1 MILSI
6 ANTFIKRPV
15 LTTVC
20 TLVILILG
28 GVCIP
33 LLPLN
38 YLPDIAPIRVQVSAT
53 YTGADVETV
62 ETAVTTTLER
72 QINGVEGMQ
81 YMTSNSSAGS
91 SQISV
96 YFESQT
102 DKNIDQVNVQNR
114 IARAT
119 PRLPTTV
126 QQFGVTAQTSSTSI
140 LLVYALYPQ
149 NNEYDALFISNYID
163 LNLRDQLLRTPGVGD
178 ITIFGEKEYAMRLW
192 LDPNALA
199 GRQLTVTDVAT
210 ALRSQNILAGAGT
223 LGQQPVPPGQSYE
236 IPLRVNGQFK
246 DASGFENLVIKAGTD
261 GNLIKLKDVG
271 HAELGSE
278 TYASNARNNGKP
290 AIGIAIYQLPGSNAL
305 DVAKNVEAQMN
316 DLMKEF
322 PPGLQAK
329 IVYDTVGFVQASLE
343 EVVKTLVE
351 AIALVVLV
359 IFLFLQNWRATIIP
373 IVAIPVSLIGALAF
387 AYAFRFSLNNLTLF
401 GLILATGLV
410 VDDAIIVV
418 EAVARKIEQG
428 VRPFQASVEA
438 MDELTGAVLA
448 TSLVLMA
455 VFIPVA
461 FFPGSTGKMYQQFA
475 LVIAFSIAISAFN
488 ALSFSPSM
496 SAILLRPPRPAR
508 GPLGWFFDRFNQVLA
523 WIIQRYLAIVNF
535 LIRIRYV
542 VIGLFVVGLAATYF
556 MFTHVP
562 TGFVPNED
570 QGILLG
576 IIQAPEGVALG
587 YTDQVLEKV
596 EQILQKEPEI
606 NNVFATSGFGFAGS
620 GSSRG
625 VFFAQLK
632 PWEDRSKSD
641 QSASAILTRI
651 NGAFQTIPEAVITA
665 VSPPPIQ
672 GFSTLGG
679 FELQLEDRTNG
690 RLTIDDFF
698 ANAQAVLAQANQ
710 KPALKGG
717 VFTQFTAS
725 TPQFEV
731 DFDRDRLEALNV
743 NFQDA
748 VTTLGTAIGSQYVN
762 DFILGQ
768 QSYRVYV
775 QADGNYRRSPND
787 IRQLYVR
794 STNNQMVRLS
804 EVAKLTPITGPSVIN
819 HYNGFRAIDLQ
830 GKEASGYSSGQAI
843 QAMQQA
849 VSQVATPGVGSDWIG
864 TAREEL
870 SAGNLGILIFGF
882 GIIMVFLTL
891 AAQYES
897 YIDPT
902 IILLTVPLAL
912 LGALSALALRGLVN
926 DVYANVALVMLIG
939 LASKNAILIV
949 EFANQ
954 AYKQGMTIRE
964 AALTAAEERFR
975 PIVMTSSAALLGFF
989 PLVIATGAGSA
1000 SRWSLGTAL
1009 FGGLLV
1015 ATILSLLFVP
1025 VLYVIIKTLEDRFL
1039 KHKPSN
1045 RSQPP
1050 DSNADEDEQ
1059 SRAMPSVG
1067 EASLREA
1074 APTPTATSSPSPDGE
1089 AAPTETRT
1097 TNTHQHSSVIVK
1109 QNADDNKPND
1119 SSN

>member
-1 MILSI
+1 MIFSI

-20 TLVILILG
+20 TLLILIVG

-38 YLPDIAPIRVQVSAT
+38 YLPDIAPIRVQVSAS

-96 YFESQT
+96 YFGSQV
-102 DKNIDQVNVQNR
+102 DKNIAQVNVQNR
-114 IARAT
+114 LARAT

-140 LLVYALYPQ
+140 LLVYALYPE

-178 ITIFGEKEYAMRLW
+178 LTIFGEKQYAMRLW

-199 GRQLTVTDVAT
+199 SRGLTVADVST

-223 LGQQPVPPGQSYE
+223 LGQSPIPPGQSYE

-246 DASGFENLVIKAGTD
+246 NASEFENLVIQAGSN
-261 GNLIKLKDVG
+261 GSLIKLQDVG
-271 HAELGSE
+271 RAELGSE
-278 TYASNARNNGKP
+278 TYSSNARNNGKP
-290 AIGIAIYQLPGSNAL
+290 SIGIAIYQSPGSNAL
-305 DVAKNVEAQMN
+305 DVSKNVQAQMN
-316 DLMKEF
+316 ELIKDF
-322 PPGLQAK
+322 PPGLKAQ

-343 EVVKTLVE
+343 EVLKTLVE

-373 IVAIPVSLIGALAF
+373 LVAIPVSLIGALAF
-387 AYAFRFSLNNLTLF
+387 AYVFRFSLNNLTLF

-418 EAVARKIEQG
+418 EAIARKVEQG
-428 VRPFQASVEA
+428 MRPLQASVEA
-438 MDELTGAVLA
+438 MDELTGAVVS

-475 LVIAFSIAISAFN
+475 LIIAFSIAISTFN
-488 ALSFSPSM
+488 ALSFSPSI

-508 GPLGWFFDRFNQVLA
+508 GPLGWFFGRFNQILQ
-523 WIIQRYLAIVNF
+523 WIIDKYLAIVNF
-535 LIRIRYV
+535 LIRVRYA

-562 TGFVPNED
+562 TGFVPSED
-570 QGILLG
+570 QGIVLG
-576 IIQAPEGVALG
+576 IIQGPDGVALN
-587 YTDQVLEKV
+587 YTDQVITKL
-596 EQILQKEPEI
+596 EQILEKEPEVS
-606 NNVFATSGFGFAGS
+606 NVFATSGFGFAGS
-620 GSSRG
+620 GSNRG
-625 VFFAQLK
+625 VFFAKLK
-632 PWEDRSKSD
+632 PWEERS
-641 QSASAILTRI
+641 QPNQTASAILARI
-651 NGAFQTIPEAVITA
+651 NKEFATIPEAIITA

-690 RLTIDDFF
+690 RLTINDFY
-698 ANAQAVLAQANQ
+698 ANAQAVIAQANQ
-710 KPALKGG
+710 KPALNGG

-725 TPQFEV
+725 TPQFQI
-731 DFDRDRLEALNV
+731 DFDRTRLEALNIDFQQAV
-743 NFQDA
+743 N
-748 VTTLGTAIGSQYVN
+748 TLGAAIGSQYVN
-762 DFILGQ
+762 DFTLGQ
-768 QSYRVYV
+768 RSYRVYV
-775 QADGNYRRSPND
+775 QADANYRRSPDD
-787 IRQLYVR
+787 IRRLYVR
-794 STNNQMVRLS
+794 SANNQMVPLS
-804 EVAKLTPITGPSVIN
+804 EVAKITPTTGPSVIS
-819 HYNGFRAIDLQ
+819 HYNGFRAISLQ
-830 GKEASGYSSGQAI
+830 GREASGYSSGQAI

-849 VSQVATPGVGSDWIG
+849 VSEAAIQGVGSDWIG

-897 YIDPT
+897 YIDPA

-954 AYKQGMTIRE
+954 GLEQGMTIRQ
-964 AALTAAEERFR
+964 AAVTAAQERFR
-975 PIVMTSSAALLGFF
+975 PIVMTSSASLLGFF

-1015 ATILSLLFVP
+1015 ATILSLLIVP
-1025 VLYVIIKTLEDRFL
+1025 VLYVIIKTLEERFL
-1039 KHKPSN
+1039 KKKPAKP
-1045 RSQPP
+1045 SQPP
-1050 DSNADEDEQ
+1050 SADGNEDGQ
-1059 SRAMPSVG
+1059 SRAMPTPVG
-1067 EASLREA
+1067 DA
-1074 APTPTATSSPSPDGE
+1074 A
-1089 AAPTETRT
+1089 RT
-1097 TNTHQHSSVIVK
+1097 TNTHQHSSVIIK
-1109 QNADDNKPND
+1109 QNADDNRRND
-1119 SSN
+1119 SSK

>member
-1 MILSI
+1 MIFSI
-6 ANTFIKRPV
+6 ANTFIKRPI

-20 TLVILILG
+20 TLLILLVG

-38 YLPDIAPIRVQVSAT
+38 YLPDIAPIRVQVSAS

-72 QINGVEGMQ
+72 QINGVEGLQ

-96 YFESQT
+96 YFGAQT
-102 DKNIDQVNVQNR
+102 DKDIAQVNVQNR
-114 IARAT
+114 LARAT

-140 LLVYALYPQ
+140 LLVYALYPE

-178 ITIFGEKEYAMRLW
+178 LTIFGEKQYAMRLW

-199 GRQLTVTDVAT
+199 SRGLTMSDVST

-223 LGQQPVPPGQSYE
+223 LGQSPVPPGQSYE

-246 DASGFENLVIKAGTD
+246 NASDFENLVIQTGSN
-261 GNLIKLKDVG
+261 GSLIRLQDVG
-271 HAELGSE
+271 RAELGSE
-278 TYASNARNNGKP
+278 TYTSNARNNGKP
-290 AIGIAIYQLPGSNAL
+290 SIGIAIYQLPGSNAL
-305 DVAKNVEAQMN
+305 DVARNVQAQM
-316 DLMKEF
+316 DELMKDF
-322 PPGLQAK
+322 PPGLK
-329 IVYDTVGFVQASLE
+329 SEIVYDTVGFVQASLE
-343 EVVKTLVE
+343 EVLKTLVE

-373 IVAIPVSLIGALAF
+373 LVSIPVSLIGALAF
-387 AYAFRFSLNNLTLF
+387 AYVFGFSLNNLTLF

-418 EAVARKIEQG
+418 EAIASKVEQG
-428 VRPFQASVEA
+428 MRPLQASVEA
-438 MDELTGAVLA
+438 MDELTGAVVS

-475 LVIAFSIAISAFN
+475 LIIAFSIAISTFN
-488 ALSFSPSM
+488 ALSFSPSIA
-496 SAILLRPPRPAR
+496 AILLRPPRPAR
-508 GPLGWFFDRFNQVLA
+508 GPLGWFFGRFNQILQ
-523 WIIQRYLAIVNF
+523 WIIEKNLATVNF
-535 LIRIRYV
+535 LIRVRYV

-570 QGILLG
+570 QGIVLG
-576 IIQAPEGVALG
+576 IIQAPDGVALN
-587 YTDQVLEKV
+587 YTDQVITKL
-596 EQILQKEPEI
+596 EQILEKEPEVS
-606 NNVFATSGFGFAGS
+606 NVFATSGFGFAGS
-620 GSSRG
+620 GSNRG
-625 VFFAQLK
+625 VFFAKLK
-632 PWEDRSKSD
+632 PWEERTQPD
-641 QSASAILTRI
+641 QSASAILARI
-651 NGAFQTIPEAVITA
+651 NGAFATIPEAIITA

-690 RLTIDDFF
+690 RLTINDFF
-698 ANAQAVLAQANQ
+698 ANAQAVIAQANQ

-725 TPQFEV
+725 TPQFQI
-731 DFDRDRLEALNV
+731 DFDRTRLEALNID
-743 NFQDA
+743 FQQA
-748 VTTLGTAIGSQYVN
+748 VTTLSTAIGSQYVN
-762 DFILGQ
+762 DFTLGQ
-768 QSYRVYV
+768 RTYRVYV
-775 QADGNYRRSPND
+775 QADANYRRSPDD

-794 STNNQMVRLS
+794 SANNQMVRLS
-804 EVAKLTPITGPSVIN
+804 EVAKITPTTGPSVIS
-819 HYNGFRAIDLQ
+819 HYNGFRAISLQ
-830 GKEASGYSSGQAI
+830 GREASGFSSGQAI

-849 VSQVATPGVGSDWIG
+849 VSEAAIQGVGSDWIG

-897 YIDPT
+897 YIDPA

-954 AYKQGMTIRE
+954 ALEQGMTIRQ
-964 AALTAAEERFR
+964 AAVTAAQERFR
-975 PIVMTSSAALLGFF
+975 PIVMTSSASLLGFF

-1015 ATILSLLFVP
+1015 VDNLEFADCSSAVCNHQEFGRTLL
-1025 VLYVIIKTLEDRFL
+1025 E
-1039 KHKPSN
+1039 
-1045 RSQPP
+1045 
-1050 DSNADEDEQ
+1050 E
-1059 SRAMPSVG
+1059 
-1067 EASLREA
+1067 
-1074 APTPTATSSPSPDGE
+1074 
-1089 AAPTETRT
+1089 
-1097 TNTHQHSSVIVK
+1097 
-1109 QNADDNKPND
+1109 
-1119 SSN
+1119 

>member
-1 MILSI
+1 MIFSI

-20 TLVILILG
+20 TLLILIVG

-38 YLPDIAPIRVQVSAT
+38 YLPDIAPIRVQVSAS

-96 YFESQT
+96 YFGSQT

-114 IARAT
+114 LARAT

-140 LLVYALYPQ
+140 LLVYALYPE

-178 ITIFGEKEYAMRLW
+178 LTIFGEKQYAMRLW

-199 GRQLTVTDVAT
+199 SRGLTVTDVAT

-223 LGQQPVPPGQSYE
+223 LGQAPIPPGQSYE

-246 DASGFENLVIKAGTD
+246 NASEFENLVIQAGSNGD
-261 GNLIKLKDVG
+261 LIKLQDVG
-271 HAELGSE
+271 RAELGSE
-278 TYASNARNNGKP
+278 TYSSNARNNGKP
-290 AIGIAIYQLPGSNAL
+290 SIGIAIYQSPGSNAL
-305 DVAKNVEAQMN
+305 DVSKNVQAQMN
-316 DLMKEF
+316 ELMKDF

-343 EVVKTLVE
+343 EVLKTLVE

-373 IVAIPVSLIGALAF
+373 LVAIPVSLIGALAF
-387 AYAFRFSLNNLTLF
+387 AFVFKFSLNNLTLF

-418 EAVARKIEQG
+418 EAIARKVEQG
-428 VRPFQASVEA
+428 VRPLQASVEA
-438 MDELTGAVLA
+438 MDELTGAVVS

-475 LVIAFSIAISAFN
+475 LIIAFSIAISTFN
-488 ALSFSPSM
+488 ALSFSPSI
-496 SAILLRPPRPAR
+496 SAILLRPPQPAR
-508 GPLGWFFDRFNQVLA
+508 GPLGWFFGRFNQILQ
-523 WIIQRYLAIVNF
+523 WIIEKYLAIVNF
-535 LIRIRYV
+535 LIRLRYA

-562 TGFVPNED
+562 TGFVPSED
-570 QGILLG
+570 QGIVLG
-576 IIQAPEGVALG
+576 IIQGPDGVALN
-587 YTDQVLEKV
+587 YTDQVITKL
-596 EQILQKEPEI
+596 EQILEKEPEVDNI
-606 NNVFATSGFGFAGS
+606 FATSGFGFAGS
-620 GSSRG
+620 GSNRG
-625 VFFAQLK
+625 VFFAKLK
-632 PWEDRSKSD
+632 PWEERSQPD
-641 QSASAILTRI
+641 QTASAILARI
-651 NGAFQTIPEAVITA
+651 NKEFATIPEAIITA

-690 RLTIDDFF
+690 RLTIDDFY
-698 ANAQAVLAQANQ
+698 ANAQTVIAQANQ

-725 TPQFEV
+725 TPQFQI
-731 DFDRDRLEALNV
+731 DFDRTRLEALNID
-743 NFQDA
+743 FQEA
-748 VTTLGTAIGSQYVN
+748 VSTLGAAIGSQYVN
-762 DFILGQ
+762 DFTLAQ
-768 QSYRVYV
+768 RTYRVYV
-775 QADGNYRRSPND
+775 QADANYRRSPDD
-787 IRQLYVR
+787 IRRLYVR
-794 STNNQMVRLS
+794 SANNQMVPLS
-804 EVAKLTPITGPSVIN
+804 EVVKITPTTGPSVIS
-819 HYNGFRAIDLQ
+819 HYNGFRAIDIQ
-830 GKEASGYSSGQAI
+830 GREASGYSSGQAI

-849 VSQVATPGVGSDWIG
+849 VTEAATPGVGSDWIG

-897 YIDPT
+897 YIDPA

-954 AYKQGMTIRE
+954 ALEEGVTIRQ
-964 AALTAAEERFR
+964 AAITAAQERFR
-975 PIVMTSSAALLGFF
+975 PIVMTSSASLLGFF

-1015 ATILSLLFVP
+1015 ATILSLLIVP
-1025 VLYVIIKTLEDRFL
+1025 VLYVIIKTLEERFL
-1039 KHKPSN
+1039 KNKPAN

-1050 DSNADEDEQ
+1050 SPDGNNDGNQDGQ
-1059 SRAMPSVG
+1059 SRAI
-1067 EASLREA
+1067 A
-1074 APTPTATSSPSPDGE
+1074 
-1089 AAPTETRT
+1089 
-1097 TNTHQHSSVIVK
+1097 HQHSSVIVR
-1109 QNADDNKPND
+1109 QNADDNRRND
-1119 SSN
+1119 SSH

>member
-1 MILSI
+1 MIFSI

-20 TLVILILG
+20 TLLILIVG

-38 YLPDIAPIRVQVSAT
+38 YLPDIAPIRVQVSAS

-72 QINGVEGMQ
+72 QINGVEGLQ

-96 YFESQT
+96 YFGSQI
-102 DKNIDQVNVQNR
+102 DKNIAQVNVQNR
-114 IARAT
+114 LARAT

-178 ITIFGEKEYAMRLW
+178 LTIFGEKQYAMRLW

-199 GRQLTVTDVAT
+199 SRNLTVADVST

-223 LGQQPVPPGQSYE
+223 LGQSPIPPGQSYE
-236 IPLRVNGQFK
+236 IPLRVNGQFQN
-246 DASGFENLVIKAGTD
+246 ASDFENLVIQAGSN
-261 GNLIKLKDVG
+261 GSLVRLRDVG
-271 HAELGSE
+271 RAELGSE
-278 TYASNARNNGKP
+278 TYSSNARNNGKP
-290 AIGIAIYQLPGSNAL
+290 AIGIAIYQSPGSNAL
-305 DVAKNVEAQMN
+305 DVSKNVQAQMN
-316 DLMKEF
+316 ELIKDF
-322 PPGLQAK
+322 PPGLKAE

-343 EVVKTLVE
+343 EVLKTLVE

-373 IVAIPVSLIGALAF
+373 LVAIPVSLIGALAF
-387 AYAFRFSLNNLTLF
+387 AYVFRFSLNNLTLF

-418 EAVARKIEQG
+418 EAIARKVEQG
-428 VRPFQASVEA
+428 MRPLQASVEA
-438 MDELTGAVLA
+438 MDELSGAVVS

-475 LVIAFSIAISAFN
+475 LIIAFSIAISTFN
-488 ALSFSPSM
+488 ALSFSPSI
-496 SAILLRPPRPAR
+496 SAILLRPPQPAR
-508 GPLGWFFDRFNQVLA
+508 GPLGWFFGRFNQILQ
-523 WIIQRYLAIVNF
+523 WIIDKYLAIVNF
-535 LIRIRYV
+535 LIRVRYA

-562 TGFVPNED
+562 TGFVPSED
-570 QGILLG
+570 QGIVLG
-576 IIQAPEGVALG
+576 IIQGPDGVALN
-587 YTDQVLEKV
+587 YTDRVIEKL
-596 EQILQKEPEI
+596 EQILEKEPEVSNI
-606 NNVFATSGFGFAGS
+606 FATSGFGFAGS
-620 GSSRG
+620 GSNRG
-625 VFFAQLK
+625 VFFAKLK
-632 PWEDRSKSD
+632 PWEERT
-641 QSASAILTRI
+641 QPEQTASGVLARI
-651 NGAFQTIPEAVITA
+651 NKEFATIPEAIITA

-698 ANAQAVLAQANQ
+698 ANAQAVIAQANQ

-725 TPQFEV
+725 TPQFEI
-731 DFDRDRLEALNV
+731 DFDRTRLEALNID
-743 NFQDA
+743 FQEA
-748 VTTLGTAIGSQYVN
+748 VSTLGAAIGSQYVN
-762 DFILGQ
+762 DFTLGQ
-768 QSYRVYV
+768 RTYRVYV
-775 QADGNYRRSPND
+775 QSDANYRRSPDD
-787 IRQLYVR
+787 IRRLYVR
-794 STNNQMVRLS
+794 SANNQMIPLS
-804 EVAKLTPITGPSVIN
+804 EVAKITPTTGPSVIS

-830 GKEASGYSSGQAI
+830 GREASGYSSGQAI
-843 QAMQQA
+843 QAMQEA
-849 VSQVATPGVGSDWIG
+849 VREAATPGVGSDWIG

-897 YIDPT
+897 YIDPA

-912 LGALSALALRGLVN
+912 LGALSALSLRGLVN

-954 AYKQGMTIRE
+954 ALEQGMTIRQ
-964 AALTAAEERFR
+964 AAVTAAQERFR
-975 PIVMTSSAALLGFF
+975 PIVMTSSASLLGFF
-989 PLVIATGAGSA
+989 PLVVATGAGSA

-1015 ATILSLLFVP
+1015 ATILSLLIVP
-1025 VLYVIIKTLEDRFL
+1025 VLYVIIKTLEERFL
-1039 KHKPSN
+1039 KNKPTN

-1050 DSNADEDEQ
+1050 SPDGNQDGKSE
-1059 SRAMPSVG
+1059 AMPSPVG
-1067 EASLREA
+1067 
-1074 APTPTATSSPSPDGE
+1074 DG
-1089 AAPTETRT
+1089 ART
-1097 TNTHQHSSVIVK
+1097 TNAHQHSPIIIR
-1109 QNADDNKPND
+1109 QNDDDRRRND
-1119 SSN
+1119 SNH

>member
-1 MILSI
+1 MSI
-6 ANTFIKRPV
+6 ANNFIKRPV

-20 TLVILILG
+20 TLVILIVG
-28 GVCIP
+28 CVCIP

-38 YLPDIAPIRVQVSAT
+38 YLPDIAPIRVQISAN
-53 YTGADVETV
+53 YTGADVSTV
-62 ETAVTTTLER
+62 ESAVTTTLER
-72 QINGVEGMQ
+72 QINGVEGLQ

-96 YFESQT
+96 YFGAQT

-119 PRLPTTV
+119 PRLPTSV
-126 QQFGVTAQTSSTSI
+126 QQLGVTAQTASTSI
-140 LLVYALYPQ
+140 LLVYTFYAE
-149 NNEYDALFISNYID
+149 NNEYDPLFISNYID

-178 ITIFGEKEYAMRLW
+178 LTIFGEKRYAMRLW

-199 GRQLTVTDVAT
+199 SRQLTVADVST

-223 LGQQPVPPGQSYE
+223 LGQAPIPPGQSYE
-236 IPLRVNGQFK
+236 IPLRVNGQFQNAAQF
-246 DASGFENLVIKAGTD
+246 DNLVIKAGSNGD
-261 GNLIKLKDVG
+261 LIKLRDVG
-271 HAELGSE
+271 YAELGSE

-290 AIGIAIYQLPGSNAL
+290 AIGLAIYQSPGSNAL
-305 DVAKNVEAQMN
+305 DVARNIEAQMN
-316 DLMKEF
+316 DLIKDF
-322 PPGLQAK
+322 PPGLKTQ

-359 IFLFLQNWRATIIP
+359 IFLFLQDWRATIIP
-373 IVAIPVSLIGALAF
+373 VVAIPVSLIGALAF
-387 AYAFRFSLNNLTLF
+387 AYVFRFSLNNLTLF

-418 EAVARKIEQG
+418 EAIARKIEQG
-428 VRPFQASVEA
+428 VRPLQASYEA
-438 MDELTGAVLA
+438 MDELTGAVVS

-475 LVIAFSIAISAFN
+475 LVIAFSIAISTFN

-496 SAILLRPPRPAR
+496 AAILLRPPQPKR
-508 GPLGWFFDRFNQVLA
+508 GPLGWFFNKFNQILA
-523 WIIQRYLAIVNF
+523 WIIEKFLAIVNF
-535 LIRIRYV
+535 LIRLRYAV
-542 VIGLFVVGLAATYF
+542 VALFVVGLAGTYF

-570 QGILLG
+570 QGIVLG
-576 IIQAPEGVALG
+576 IIQAPDGVSLA
-587 YTDQVLEKV
+587 YTDQVITKL

-606 NNVFATSGFGFAGS
+606 DNVFATSGFGFAGS
-620 GSSRG
+620 GSNRG
-625 VFFAQLK
+625 VFFAKLK
-632 PWEDRSKSD
+632 PWEERTQSN
-641 QSASAILTRI
+641 QSASAILGRI
-651 NGAFQTIPEAVITA
+651 NGAFQTIPDAILTA
-665 VSPPPIQ
+665 VNPPPIQ

-698 ANAQAVLAQANQ
+698 ANAQAVIAQANQ
-710 KPALKGG
+710 QPALAGG

-725 TPQFEV
+725 TPQFQI
-731 DFDRDRLEALNV
+731 DFDRNRLEALNV
-743 NFQDA
+743 DFQEA
-748 VTTLGTAIGSQYVN
+748 VNTLGAAIGSQYVN
-762 DFILGQ
+762 DFTLGQ

-775 QADGNYRRSPND
+775 QAEGNYRRSPND
-787 IRQLYVR
+787 INQLYVR
-794 STNNQMVRLS
+794 SANNQMVRLS
-804 EVAKLTPITGPSVIN
+804 EVAKLTPITGPAVIS
-819 HYNGFRAIDLQ
+819 HYNGFRAIDIQ
-830 GKEASGYSSGQAI
+830 GREAQGYSSGQAI

-849 VSQVATPGVGSDWIG
+849 VTAVALPGVGSDWIG

-870 SAGNLGILIFGF
+870 TAGNLGILIFGF
-882 GIIMVFLTL
+882 GVIMVFLTL

-897 YIDPT
+897 YIDPA

-912 LGALSALALRGLVN
+912 LGALSALSLRGLVN

-954 AYKQGMTIRE
+954 AFEQGMTIPK
-964 AALTAAEERFR
+964 AALTAAQERFR
-975 PIVMTSSAALLGFF
+975 PIVMTSSASLLGFF
-989 PLVIATGAGSA
+989 PLVVASGAGSA

-1015 ATILSLLFVP
+1015 STVLSLLIVP
-1025 VLYVIIKTLEDRFL
+1025 VLYVIVKNLEERFL
-1039 KHKPSN
+1039 KRKTSHQAKPPTSDK
-1045 RSQPP
+1045 QE
-1050 DSNADEDEQ
+1050 DKQATAMVGTQAGDE
-1059 SRAMPSVG
+1059 RAS
-1067 EASLREA
+1067 
-1074 APTPTATSSPSPDGE
+1074 
-1089 AAPTETRT
+1089 
-1097 TNTHQHSSVIVK
+1097 
-1109 QNADDNKPND
+1109 ND
-1119 SSN
+1119 SK

>member
-1 MILSI
+1 MSI
-6 ANTFIKRPV
+6 ANNFIKRPV

-20 TLVILILG
+20 TLVILIVG
-28 GVCIP
+28 FVCIP

-38 YLPDIAPIRVQVSAT
+38 YLPDIAPIRVQISAN
-53 YTGADVETV
+53 YTGADVATV
-62 ETAVTTTLER
+62 ESAVTTTLER

-96 YFESQT
+96 YFGSNT

-126 QQFGVTAQTSSTSI
+126 QQLGVTAQTASTSI
-140 LLVYALYPQ
+140 LLVYTFYAE
-149 NNEYDALFISNYID
+149 NNEYDPLFISNYID

-178 ITIFGEKEYAMRLW
+178 LTIFGEKRYAMRLW

-199 GRQLTVTDVAT
+199 SRQLTVADVAT

-223 LGQQPVPPGQSYE
+223 LGQAPIPPGQSYE

-246 DASGFENLVIKAGTD
+246 DASEFGNLVIKVGTNGD
-261 GNLIKLKDVG
+261 LVKLSDVG
-271 HAELGSE
+271 RAELGSE
-278 TYASNARNNGKP
+278 TYASNAKNNGKP
-290 AIGIAIYQLPGSNAL
+290 AIGMAIYQSPGSNAL
-305 DVAKNVEAQMN
+305 DVARSIEAQMN
-316 DLMKEF
+316 ELIKEF
-322 PPGLQAK
+322 PPGLKTK

-359 IFLFLQNWRATIIP
+359 IFLFLQDWRATIIP

-387 AYAFRFSLNNLTLF
+387 AYVFRFSLNNLTLF

-418 EAVARKIEQG
+418 EAIARKIEQG
-428 VRPFQASVEA
+428 VRPLQASFEA
-438 MDELTGAVLA
+438 MEELTGAVVS

-475 LVIAFSIAISAFN
+475 LVIAFSIAISTFN

-496 SAILLRPPRPAR
+496 SAILLRPPKPRR
-508 GPLGWFFDRFNQVLA
+508 GPLGWFFNKFNQILA
-523 WIIQRYLAIVNF
+523 WIIDRFLAIVNF
-535 LIRIRYV
+535 LIRLRYAV
-542 VIGLFVVGLAATYF
+542 VGLFVVGLAATYF

-562 TGFVPNED
+562 TGFVPSED
-570 QGILLG
+570 QGIVLG
-576 IIQAPEGVALG
+576 IIQAPDGVSLA
-587 YTDQVLEKV
+587 YTDQVITKL
-596 EQILQKEPEI
+596 EQILEKEPEI
-606 NNVFATSGFGFAGS
+606 ENVFATSGFGFAGS
-620 GSSRG
+620 GSNRG
-625 VFFAQLK
+625 VFFAKLK
-632 PWEDRSKSD
+632 PWEERKQPN
-641 QSASAILTRI
+641 QSASAILKRI
-651 NGAFQTIPEAVITA
+651 NGEFQTIPEAIITA

-690 RLTIDDFF
+690 RLTIDDFN
-698 ANAQAVLAQANQ
+698 ANAQAIIAQANQ
-710 KPALKGG
+710 QPALAGG

-725 TPQFEV
+725 TPQFQI
-731 DFDRDRLEALNV
+731 DFDRNRLEALNV
-743 NFQDA
+743 DFQQA
-748 VTTLGTAIGSQYVN
+748 VNTLSSAVGSQYVN
-762 DFILGQ
+762 DFTLGQ

-775 QADGNYRRSPND
+775 QAEGNYRRSPDD
-787 IRQLYVR
+787 INQLYVR

-804 EVAKLTPITGPSVIN
+804 EVAKLTPITGPSVIS
-819 HYNGFRAIDLQ
+819 HYNGFRSISLQ
-830 GKEASGYSSGQAI
+830 GREAQGYSSGQAI
-843 QAMQQA
+843 QAMQQ
-849 VSQVATPGVGSDWIG
+849 VVNATAIPGVGSDWTG

-897 YIDPT
+897 YVDPA

-912 LGALSALALRGLVN
+912 LGALSALAWRGLVN

-954 AYKQGMTIRE
+954 AFEQGMSIQK
-964 AALTAAEERFR
+964 AALTAAQERFR
-975 PIVMTSSAALLGFF
+975 PIVMTSSASLLGFF
-989 PLVIATGAGSA
+989 PLVVASGAGSA

-1015 ATILSLLFVP
+1015 ATVLSLLIVP
-1025 VLYVIIKTLEDRFL
+1025 VLYVIIKNLEERFL
-1039 KHKPSN
+1039 KRKPSTHAGQ
-1045 RSQPP
+1045 ST
-1050 DSNADEDEQ
+1050 SNKQEDEQ
-1059 SRAMPSVG
+1059 ATAVAQQKSAGVG
-1067 EASLREA
+1067 MQAGDE
-1074 APTPTATSSPSPDGE
+1074 
-1089 AAPTETRT
+1089 RT
-1097 TNTHQHSSVIVK
+1097 KS
-1109 QNADDNKPND
+1109 ND
-1119 SSN
+1119 AK

>member
-15 LTTVC
+15 LATVC
-20 TLVILILG
+20 TLLILIVG
-28 GVCIP
+28 AVCIP

-38 YLPDIAPIRVQVSAT
+38 YLPDIAPIRVQISAS

-72 QINGVEGMQ
+72 QINGVEGLQ
-81 YMTSNSSAGS
+81 YMTSNSGAGS

-96 YFESQT
+96 YFGAQT

-126 QQFGVTAQTSSTSI
+126 QQLGVTAQTASTSI
-140 LLVYALYPQ
+140 LLVYTFYAE
-149 NNEYDALFISNYID
+149 NNEYDPLFISNYID

-178 ITIFGEKEYAMRLW
+178 LTIFGERRYAMRLW

-199 GRQLTVTDVAT
+199 SRQLTVADVAT

-223 LGQQPVPPGQSYE
+223 LGQQPVPSGQSYE
-236 IPLRVNGQFK
+236 IPLRVNGQFR
-246 DASGFENLVIKAGTD
+246 DASEFENLAIKVGSD
-261 GNLIKLKDVG
+261 GNLTKLRDVG
-271 HAELGSE
+271 RAELGSE
-278 TYASNARNNGKP
+278 TYGSNARNNGKP
-290 AIGIAIYQLPGSNAL
+290 AIGMAIYQSPGSNAL
-305 DVAKNVEAQMN
+305 DVARNIQAQMN
-316 DLMKEF
+316 DLSKDF
-322 PPGLQAK
+322 PPGLKTQ

-343 EVVKTLVE
+343 EVLKTLVE

-359 IFLFLQNWRATIIP
+359 IFLFLQDWRATIIP
-373 IVAIPVSLIGALAF
+373 LVAIPVSLIGALAF
-387 AYAFRFSLNNLTLF
+387 AYIFRFSLNNLTLF

-418 EAVARKIEQG
+418 EAIAGKIQQG
-428 VRPFQASVEA
+428 VRPYQASVEA
-438 MDELTGAVLA
+438 MDELSGAVVS

-475 LVIAFSIAISAFN
+475 LVIAFSIAISTFN

-496 SAILLRPPRPAR
+496 SAILLRPPKPRR
-508 GPLGWFFDRFNQVLA
+508 GPLGWFFNRFNQTLG
-523 WIIQRYLAIVNF
+523 WIIERYLAIVGF
-535 LIRIRYV
+535 LIRLRYGV
-542 VIGLFVVGLAATYF
+542 AGLFVVGLAATYF
-556 MFTHVP
+556 MFTQVP
-562 TGFVPNED
+562 TGFVPSED
-570 QGILLG
+570 QGIVLG
-576 IIQAPEGVALG
+576 IIQGPDGVSLS
-587 YTDQVLEKV
+587 YTDRVIGQL

-606 NNVFATSGFGFAGS
+606 DNVFATSGFGFAGS
-620 GSSRG
+620 GSNRG
-625 VFFAQLK
+625 VFFAKLK
-632 PWEDRSKSD
+632 PWEERTKPD
-641 QSASAILTRI
+641 QSASAILGRI
-651 NGAFQTIPEAVITA
+651 NGAFQTISEAIITA
-665 VSPPPIQ
+665 VNPPPIQ

-698 ANAQAVLAQANQ
+698 ANAQAAIAQANQ
-710 KPALKGG
+710 KPALRGN

-725 TPQFEV
+725 SPQFEI
-731 DFDRDRLEALNV
+731 DFDRNRLQALNV
-743 NFQDA
+743 DFQQA
-748 VTTLGTAIGSQYVN
+748 VNTLGAAIGSQYVN
-762 DFILGQ
+762 DFTLGQ

-775 QADGNYRRSPND
+775 QAAGNYRRSPDD

-794 STNNQMVRLS
+794 SANNQMVRLS
-804 EVAKLTPITGPSVIN
+804 EVATLTPITGPSVIS
-819 HYNGFRAIDLQ
+819 HYNGFRAISLQ
-830 GKEASGYSSGQAI
+830 GREAPGYSSGQAI

-849 VSQVATPGVGSDWIG
+849 VNEAAIPGVGSDWIG

-870 SAGNLGILIFGF
+870 AAGNLGLLIFGF

-954 AYKQGMTIRE
+954 AFEQGMTIPK
-964 AALTAAEERFR
+964 AALTAARERFR
-975 PIVMTSSAALLGFF
+975 PIVMTSSASLLGFF

-1015 ATILSLLFVP
+1015 STILSLLIVP
-1025 VLYVIIKTLEDRFL
+1025 VLYVIIKNLEERFL
-1039 KHKPSN
+1039 KRKPSN
-1045 RSQPP
+1045 RSGPP
-1050 DSNADEDEQ
+1050 SSEDHEEAQSPALAQQNSATVGRHSGDGNTAHDSPE
-1059 SRAMPSVG
+1059 
-1067 EASLREA
+1067 
-1074 APTPTATSSPSPDGE
+1074 
-1089 AAPTETRT
+1089 
-1097 TNTHQHSSVIVK
+1097 
-1109 QNADDNKPND
+1109 
-1119 SSN
+1119 

>member
-1 MILSI
+1 MSI
-6 ANTFIKRPV
+6 ANNFIKRPV

-20 TLVILILG
+20 TLVILIVG
-28 GVCIP
+28 CVCIP

-38 YLPDIAPIRVQVSAT
+38 YLPDIAPIRVQISAN
-53 YTGADVETV
+53 YTGADVATV
-62 ETAVTTTLER
+62 ESAVTTTLER
-72 QINGVEGMQ
+72 QINGVEGLQ

-96 YFESQT
+96 YFGAQT

-119 PRLPTTV
+119 PRLPTSV
-126 QQFGVTAQTSSTSI
+126 QQLGVTAQTASTSI
-140 LLVYALYPQ
+140 LLVYTFYAE
-149 NNEYDALFISNYID
+149 NNEYDPLFISNYID

-178 ITIFGEKEYAMRLW
+178 LTIFGEKRYAMRLW

-199 GRQLTVTDVAT
+199 SRQLTVADVST

-223 LGQQPVPPGQSYE
+223 LGQAPIPPGQSYE
-236 IPLRVNGQFK
+236 IPLRVNGQFQNAAQF
-246 DASGFENLVIKAGTD
+246 DNLVIKAGSNGD
-261 GNLIKLKDVG
+261 LIKLRDVG
-271 HAELGSE
+271 YAELGSE

-290 AIGIAIYQLPGSNAL
+290 AIGLAIYQSPGSNAL
-305 DVAKNVEAQMN
+305 DVARNIEAQMN
-316 DLMKEF
+316 DLIKDF
-322 PPGLQAK
+322 PPGLKTQ

-359 IFLFLQNWRATIIP
+359 IFLFLQDWRATIIP
-373 IVAIPVSLIGALAF
+373 VVAIPVSLIGALAF
-387 AYAFRFSLNNLTLF
+387 AYVFRFSLNNLTLF

-418 EAVARKIEQG
+418 EAIARKIEQG
-428 VRPFQASVEA
+428 VRPLQASYEA
-438 MDELTGAVLA
+438 MDELTGAVVS

-475 LVIAFSIAISAFN
+475 LVIAFSIAISTFN

-496 SAILLRPPRPAR
+496 AAILLRPPQPKR
-508 GPLGWFFDRFNQVLA
+508 GPLGWFFNKFNQILA
-523 WIIQRYLAIVNF
+523 WIIEKFLAIVNF
-535 LIRIRYV
+535 LIRLRYAV
-542 VIGLFVVGLAATYF
+542 VALFVVGLAGTYF

-570 QGILLG
+570 QGIVLG
-576 IIQAPEGVALG
+576 IIQAPDGVSLA
-587 YTDQVLEKV
+587 YTDQVITKL

-606 NNVFATSGFGFAGS
+606 DNVFATSGFGFAGS
-620 GSSRG
+620 GSNRG
-625 VFFAQLK
+625 VFFAKLK
-632 PWEDRSKSD
+632 PWEERTQSN
-641 QSASAILTRI
+641 QSASAILGRI
-651 NGAFQTIPEAVITA
+651 NGAFQTIPDAILTA
-665 VSPPPIQ
+665 VNPPPIQ

-698 ANAQAVLAQANQ
+698 ANAQAVIAQANQ
-710 KPALKGG
+710 QPALAGG

-725 TPQFEV
+725 TPQFQI
-731 DFDRDRLEALNV
+731 DFDRNRLEALNV
-743 NFQDA
+743 DFQEA
-748 VTTLGTAIGSQYVN
+748 VNTLGAAIGSQYVN
-762 DFILGQ
+762 DFTLGQ

-775 QADGNYRRSPND
+775 QAEGNYRRSPND
-787 IRQLYVR
+787 INQLYVR
-794 STNNQMVRLS
+794 SANNQMVRLS
-804 EVAKLTPITGPSVIN
+804 EVAKLTPITGPAVIS
-819 HYNGFRAIDLQ
+819 HYNGFRAIDIQ
-830 GKEASGYSSGQAI
+830 GREAQGYSSGQAI

-849 VSQVATPGVGSDWIG
+849 VTAVALPGVGSDWIG

-870 SAGNLGILIFGF
+870 TAGNLGILIFGF
-882 GIIMVFLTL
+882 GVIMVFLTL

-897 YIDPT
+897 YIDPA

-912 LGALSALALRGLVN
+912 LGALSALSLRGLVN

-954 AYKQGMTIRE
+954 AFEQGMTIPK
-964 AALTAAEERFR
+964 AALTAAQERFR
-975 PIVMTSSAALLGFF
+975 PIVMTSSASLLGFF
-989 PLVIATGAGSA
+989 PLVVASGAGSA

-1015 ATILSLLFVP
+1015 STVLSLLIVP
-1025 VLYVIIKTLEDRFL
+1025 VLYVIVKNLEERFL
-1039 KHKPSN
+1039 KRKTSHQAKPPTSDK
-1045 RSQPP
+1045 QE
-1050 DSNADEDEQ
+1050 DKQATAMVGTQAGDE
-1059 SRAMPSVG
+1059 RAS
-1067 EASLREA
+1067 
-1074 APTPTATSSPSPDGE
+1074 
-1089 AAPTETRT
+1089 
-1097 TNTHQHSSVIVK
+1097 
-1109 QNADDNKPND
+1109 ND
-1119 SSN
+1119 SK

>member
-1 MILSI
+1 MSI

-20 TLVILILG
+20 SLVILILG

-38 YLPDIAPIRVQVSAT
+38 YLPDIAPIRVQVSAN
-53 YTGADVETV
+53 YTGADVSTV
-62 ETAVTTTLER
+62 ESAVTTTIER
-72 QINGVEGMQ
+72 QLNGVEGMQ

-96 YFESQT
+96 YFGSET

-119 PRLPTTV
+119 PRLPTSV
-126 QQFGVTAQTSSTSI
+126 QQLGVTAQTASTSI
-140 LLVYALYPQ
+140 LLVYTFYAE
-149 NNEYDALFISNYID
+149 NNEYDPLFISNYID

-178 ITIFGEKEYAMRLW
+178 LTIFGEKRYAMRLW

-199 GRQLTVTDVAT
+199 SRQLTVADVAT

-223 LGQQPVPPGQSYE
+223 LGQAPIPSGQSYE

-246 DASGFENLVIKAGTD
+246 DAAEFSNLVIKAGSN
-261 GNLIKLKDVG
+261 GNLIKLRDVG
-271 HAELGSE
+271 RAELGSE

-290 AIGIAIYQLPGSNAL
+290 AIGLAIYQSPGSNAL
-305 DVAKNVEAQMN
+305 DVAKNIEAQM
-316 DLMKEF
+316 DELIKDF
-322 PPGLQAK
+322 PPGLKTQ

-343 EVVKTLVE
+343 EVIKTLVE

-359 IFLFLQNWRATIIP
+359 IFLFLQDWRATIIP

-387 AYAFRFSLNNLTLF
+387 AYIFGFSLNNLTLF

-418 EAVARKIEQG
+418 EAIASKIEQG
-428 VRPFQASVEA
+428 VRPLQASFEA
-438 MDELTGAVLA
+438 MEELTGAVVS

-475 LVIAFSIAISAFN
+475 LVIAFSIAISTFN

-496 SAILLRPPRPAR
+496 AAILLRPPQPKR
-508 GPLGWFFDRFNQVLA
+508 GPVGWFFNKFNQILQ
-523 WIIQRYLAIVNF
+523 WIIQKFIAIVNF
-535 LIRIRYV
+535 LIRLRYAV
-542 VIGLFVVGLAATYF
+542 VALFVVGLAATYF
-556 MFTHVP
+556 MFTQVP

-570 QGILLG
+570 QGIVLG
-576 IIQAPEGVALG
+576 IIQAPDGVSLG
-587 YTDQVLEKV
+587 YTDEVITKL
-596 EQILQKEPEI
+596 EQILEKEPEI
-606 NNVFATSGFGFAGS
+606 DNVFATSGFGFAGS
-620 GSSRG
+620 GSNRG
-625 VFFAQLK
+625 VFFAKLK
-632 PWEDRSKSD
+632 PWEERTQPN
-641 QSASAILTRI
+641 QSATAILGRI
-651 NGAFQTIPEAVITA
+651 NGAFQSIPEAIITA

-698 ANAQAVLAQANQ
+698 ANAQAVIAQANQ
-710 KPALKGG
+710 QPALAGG

-725 TPQFEV
+725 TPQFQIN
-731 DFDRDRLEALNV
+731 FDRDRLEALNV
-743 NFQDA
+743 DFQQA
-748 VTTLGTAIGSQYVN
+748 VNTLSSAVGSQYVN
-762 DFILGQ
+762 DFTLGQ

-775 QADGNYRRSPND
+775 QADGNYRQSPDD

-794 STNNQMVRLS
+794 SANNQMVRLS
-804 EVAKLTPITGPSVIN
+804 EVATLTPITGPAVIS
-819 HYNGFRAIDLQ
+819 HYNGFRAISLQ
-830 GKEASGYSSGQAI
+830 GREASGYSSGQAI
-843 QAMQQA
+843 QSMQQA
-849 VSQVATPGVGSDWIG
+849 VNTAAIPGIGSDWIG

-870 SAGNLGILIFGF
+870 SAGSLGILIFGF
-882 GIIMVFLTL
+882 GIVMVFLTL
-891 AAQYES
+891 SAQYES
-897 YIDPT
+897 YIDPA

-954 AYKQGMTIRE
+954 AFKQGMTIQK
-964 AALTAAEERFR
+964 AALTAAQERFR
-975 PIVMTSSAALLGFF
+975 PIVMTSSASLLGFF
-989 PLVIATGAGSA
+989 PLVIASGAGSA

-1015 ATILSLLFVP
+1015 STILSLLIVP
-1025 VLYVIIKTLEDRFL
+1025 VLYIIIKNLEERFL
-1039 KHKPSN
+1039 KRKPSN
-1045 RSQPP
+1045 RSGSP
-1050 DSNADEDEQ
+1050 DSERQATANAQ
-1059 SRAMPSVG
+1059 SKSTV
-1067 EASLREA
+1067 
-1074 APTPTATSSPSPDGE
+1074 TVTQNPDDHQSHDS
-1089 AAPTETRT
+1089 
-1097 TNTHQHSSVIVK
+1097 TH
-1109 QNADDNKPND
+1109 
-1119 SSN
+1119 

>member
-1 MILSI
+1 MSI
-6 ANTFIKRPV
+6 ANNFIKRPV

-20 TLVILILG
+20 TLVILIVG
-28 GVCIP
+28 CVCIP

-38 YLPDIAPIRVQVSAT
+38 YLPDIAPIRVQVSAN
-53 YTGADVETV
+53 YTGADVATV
-62 ETAVTTTLER
+62 ESAVTTTLER

-96 YFESQT
+96 YFGAQT

-119 PRLPTTV
+119 PRLPTSV
-126 QQFGVTAQTSSTSI
+126 QQLGVTAQTASTSI
-140 LLVYALYPQ
+140 LLVYTFYAE
-149 NNEYDALFISNYID
+149 NNEYDPLFISNYID

-178 ITIFGEKEYAMRLW
+178 LTIFGEKRYAMRLW

-199 GRQLTVTDVAT
+199 SRQLTVADVAT

-223 LGQQPVPPGQSYE
+223 IGQAPVPPGQTYE

-246 DASGFENLVIKAGTD
+246 DASEFENLVIKAGSD
-261 GNLIKLKDVG
+261 GNLIKLRDVG
-271 HAELGSE
+271 RAELGSE
-278 TYASNARNNGKP
+278 TYASNAKNNGKP
-290 AIGIAIYQLPGSNAL
+290 AIGMAIYQSPGSNAL
-305 DVAKNVEAQMN
+305 DVAKNIEAQM
-316 DLMKEF
+316 DELSKDF
-322 PPGLQAK
+322 PPGLKTQV
-329 IVYDTVGFVQASLE
+329 VYDTVGFVQASLE
-343 EVVKTLVE
+343 EVVKTLAE

-359 IFLFLQNWRATIIP
+359 IFLFLQDWRATIIP

-387 AYAFRFSLNNLTLF
+387 AYVFRFSLNNLTLF

-418 EAVARKIEQG
+418 EAIARKIEQG
-428 VRPFQASVEA
+428 VRPLQASYEA
-438 MDELTGAVLA
+438 MEELTGAVVA

-475 LVIAFSIAISAFN
+475 LVIAFSIAISTFN

-496 SAILLRPPRPAR
+496 AAILLRPPRPKR
-508 GPLGWFFDRFNQVLA
+508 GPLGWFFNKFNQILA
-523 WIIQRYLAIVNF
+523 WIIEKFLAIVNF
-535 LIRIRYV
+535 LIRLRYAV
-542 VIGLFVVGLAATYF
+542 VALFVVGLAGTYF

-570 QGILLG
+570 QGIVLG
-576 IIQAPEGVALG
+576 IIQAPDGVSLA
-587 YTDQVLEKV
+587 YTDRVITKL

-606 NNVFATSGFGFAGS
+606 ENVFATSGFGFAGS
-620 GSSRG
+620 GSNRG
-625 VFFAQLK
+625 VFFAKLK
-632 PWEDRSKSD
+632 PWEERTQPN
-641 QSASAILTRI
+641 QSASAILGRI
-651 NGAFQTIPEAVITA
+651 NGAFQTIPDAILTA
-665 VSPPPIQ
+665 VNPPPIQ

-698 ANAQAVLAQANQ
+698 ANAQAVIAQANQ
-710 KPALKGG
+710 QPSLTGG

-725 TPQFEV
+725 TPQFQI
-731 DFDRDRLEALNV
+731 DFDRNRLEALNV
-743 NFQDA
+743 DFQQA
-748 VTTLGTAIGSQYVN
+748 VNTLGAAIGSQYVN
-762 DFILGQ
+762 DFTLGQ

-775 QADGNYRRSPND
+775 QAEGNFRRSPND
-787 IRQLYVR
+787 INQLYVR
-794 STNNQMVRLS
+794 SANDQMVRLS
-804 EVAKLTPITGPSVIN
+804 EVAKLTPITGPAVIS
-819 HYNGFRAIDLQ
+819 HYNGFRAISIQ
-830 GKEASGYSSGQAI
+830 GREAQGYSSGQAI

-849 VSQVATPGVGSDWIG
+849 VTATALPGVGSDWTG

-897 YIDPT
+897 YVDPA

-912 LGALSALALRGLVN
+912 LGALSALSLRGLVN

-954 AYKQGMTIRE
+954 AFEQGMTIPK
-964 AALTAAEERFR
+964 AALTAAQERFR
-975 PIVMTSSAALLGFF
+975 PIVMTSSASLLGFF
-989 PLVIATGAGSA
+989 PLVIASGAGSA

-1015 ATILSLLFVP
+1015 ATVLSLLIVP
-1025 VLYVIIKTLEDRFL
+1025 VLYVIIKNLEERFL
-1039 KHKPSN
+1039 KRKPSH
-1045 RSQPP
+1045 QTKPP
-1050 DSNADEDEQ
+1050 TSDRQENEQ
-1059 SRAMPSVG
+1059 APAMVG
-1067 EASLREA
+1067 
-1074 APTPTATSSPSPDGE
+1074 
-1089 AAPTETRT
+1089 TRT
-1097 TNTHQHSSVIVK
+1097 GE
-1109 QNADDNKPND
+1109 DRGPND
-1119 SSN
+1119 SMH

>member
-1 MILSI
+1 MSVSI
-6 ANTFIKRPV
+6 ANNFIKRPV

-20 TLVILILG
+20 TLVILIVG
-28 GVCIP
+28 CVCIP

-38 YLPDIAPIRVQVSAT
+38 YLPDIAPIRVQVSAN
-53 YTGADVETV
+53 YTGADVSTV
-62 ETAVTTTLER
+62 ESAVTTTLER

-96 YFESQT
+96 YFGAGT

-119 PRLPTTV
+119 PRLPTSV
-126 QQFGVTAQTSSTSI
+126 QQLGVTAQTASTSI
-140 LLVYALYPQ
+140 LLVYTFYAE
-149 NNEYDALFISNYID
+149 NNEYDPLFISNYID

-178 ITIFGEKEYAMRLW
+178 LTIFGEKRYAMRLW

-199 GRQLTVTDVAT
+199 SRQLTVADVAT

-223 LGQQPVPPGQSYE
+223 IGQAPIPPGQSYE
-236 IPLRVNGQFK
+236 IPLRVNGQFQN
-246 DASGFENLVIKAGTD
+246 ASEFENLVIKTGSNGD
-261 GNLIKLKDVG
+261 LIKLRDVG
-271 HAELGSE
+271 RAELGSE
-278 TYASNARNNGKP
+278 TYVSNARNNGKP
-290 AIGIAIYQLPGSNAL
+290 AIGLAIYQSPGSNAL
-305 DVAKNVEAQMN
+305 DVAKNIEAQMEE
-316 DLMKEF
+316 LSKEF
-322 PPGLQAK
+322 PPGLKTQ

-343 EVVKTLVE
+343 EVVKTLAE

-359 IFLFLQNWRATIIP
+359 IFLFLQDWRATIIP

-387 AYAFRFSLNNLTLF
+387 AYIFKFSLNNLTLF

-418 EAVARKIEQG
+418 EAIARKIEQG
-428 VRPFQASVEA
+428 VRPLQASFEA
-438 MDELTGAVLA
+438 MEELTGAVVA

-475 LVIAFSIAISAFN
+475 LVIAFSIAISTFN

-496 SAILLRPPRPAR
+496 AAILLRPPQPKR
-508 GPLGWFFDRFNQVLA
+508 GPLGWFFNKFNQILGWIIDRF
-523 WIIQRYLAIVNF
+523 LAIVRF
-535 LIRIRYV
+535 LIRLRYAV
-542 VIGLFVVGLAATYF
+542 VALFVVGLFGTYF

-570 QGILLG
+570 QGIVLG
-576 IIQAPEGVALG
+576 IIQGPDGVALN
-587 YTDQVLEKV
+587 YTDQVITKL
-596 EQILQKEPEI
+596 EQILQKEPEVE
-606 NNVFATSGFGFAGS
+606 NVFATSGFGFAGS
-620 GSSRG
+620 GSNRG
-625 VFFAQLK
+625 VFFAKLK
-632 PWEDRSKSD
+632 PWEERTNPD
-641 QSASAILTRI
+641 QSASAILKRI
-651 NGAFQTIPEAVITA
+651 NGAFQTIPEAIITA
-665 VSPPPIQ
+665 VNPPPIQ

-698 ANAQAVLAQANQ
+698 ANAQAVIAQANQ
-710 KPALKGG
+710 QPSLAGG

-725 TPQFEV
+725 TPQFQI
-731 DFDRDRLEALNV
+731 DFDRNRLEALNV
-743 NFQDA
+743 DFQQA
-748 VTTLGTAIGSQYVN
+748 VNTLGAAIGSQYVN
-762 DFILGQ
+762 DFTLGQ

-775 QADGNYRRSPND
+775 QAEGNYRRSPDD
-787 IRQLYVR
+787 INQLYVR

-804 EVAKLTPITGPSVIN
+804 EVAKLTPITGPAVIS
-819 HYNGFRAIDLQ
+819 HYNGFRSISIQ
-830 GKEASGYSSGQAI
+830 GREAQGYSSGQAI
-843 QAMQQA
+843 QAMQQTVTA
-849 VSQVATPGVGSDWIG
+849 NALPGVGSDWTG

-897 YIDPT
+897 YVDPA

-912 LGALSALALRGLVN
+912 LGALSALSLRGLVN

-954 AYKQGMTIRE
+954 AFEQGMTITQ
-964 AALTAAEERFR
+964 AALTAAQERFR
-975 PIVMTSSAALLGFF
+975 PIVMTSSASLLGFF
-989 PLVIATGAGSA
+989 PLVIASGAGSA

-1015 ATILSLLFVP
+1015 ATVLSLLIVP
-1025 VLYVIIKTLEDRFL
+1025 VLYVIIKNLEERFL
-1039 KHKPSN
+1039 KRKPAHQTKSPN
-1045 RSQPP
+1045 SDRQEEQVAAGVGSVDERGSG
-1050 DSNADEDEQ
+1050 DS
-1059 SRAMPSVG
+1059 R
-1067 EASLREA
+1067 
-1074 APTPTATSSPSPDGE
+1074 
-1089 AAPTETRT
+1089 
-1097 TNTHQHSSVIVK
+1097 
-1109 QNADDNKPND
+1109 
-1119 SSN
+1119 

>member
-1 MILSI
+1 MSI
-6 ANTFIKRPV
+6 ANNFIKRPV

-20 TLVILILG
+20 TLVILLLG
-28 GVCIP
+28 CLCIP

-38 YLPDIAPIRVQVSAT
+38 YLPDIAPIRVQVSAN
-53 YTGADVETV
+53 YTGADVATV
-62 ETAVTTTLER
+62 ESAVTTTLER

-96 YFESQT
+96 YFGAQT
-102 DKNIDQVNVQNR
+102 DKNIAQVNVQNR

-119 PRLPTTV
+119 PRLPTSV
-126 QQFGVTAQTSSTSI
+126 QQLGVTAQTASTSI
-140 LLVYALYPQ
+140 LLVYTFYAE
-149 NNEYDALFISNYID
+149 NNEYDPLFISNYID

-178 ITIFGEKEYAMRLW
+178 LTIFGEKRYAMRLW

-199 GRQLTVTDVAT
+199 SRQLTVADVAT

-223 LGQQPVPPGQSYE
+223 IGQAPIPPGQSYE
-236 IPLRVNGQFK
+236 IPLRVNGQFQN
-246 DASGFENLVIKAGTD
+246 ASEFENLVIKAGSNGD
-261 GNLIKLKDVG
+261 LIKLRDVG
-271 HAELGSE
+271 RAELGSE

-290 AIGIAIYQLPGSNAL
+290 AIGLAIYQSPGSNAL
-305 DVAKNVEAQMN
+305 DVAKNIEAQMEE
-316 DLMKEF
+316 LSKEF
-322 PPGLQAK
+322 PPGLK
-329 IVYDTVGFVQASLE
+329 TKVVYDTVGFVQASLE

-359 IFLFLQNWRATIIP
+359 IFLFLQDWRATIIP
-373 IVAIPVSLIGALAF
+373 LVAIPVSLVGALAF
-387 AYAFRFSLNNLTLF
+387 AYIFRFSLNNLTLF

-418 EAVARKIEQG
+418 EAIARKIEQG
-428 VRPFQASVEA
+428 VRPLQASFEA
-438 MDELTGAVLA
+438 MEELTGAVVA

-475 LVIAFSIAISAFN
+475 LVIAFSIVISTFN
-488 ALSFSPSM
+488 ALTFSPSM
-496 SAILLRPPRPAR
+496 AAILLRPPQPKR
-508 GPLGWFFDRFNQVLA
+508 GPLGWFFTKFNQVVA
-523 WIIQRYLAIVNF
+523 WIIEKFLAIVRF
-535 LIRIRYV
+535 LIRLRYAV
-542 VIGLFVVGLAATYF
+542 VALFVVGLFGTYF
-556 MFTHVP
+556 MFTQVP

-570 QGILLG
+570 QGIVLG
-576 IIQAPEGVALG
+576 IIQGPDGVALN
-587 YTDQVLEKV
+587 YTDEVITKL

-606 NNVFATSGFGFAGS
+606 ENVFATSGFGFAGS
-620 GSSRG
+620 GSNRG
-625 VFFAQLK
+625 VFFAKLK
-632 PWEDRSKSD
+632 PWEERTNPD
-641 QSASAILTRI
+641 QSASAILKRI
-651 NGAFQTIPEAVITA
+651 NGAFQTIPEAIITA
-665 VSPPPIQ
+665 VNPPPIQ

-698 ANAQAVLAQANQ
+698 ANAQAVIAQANQ
-710 KPALKGG
+710 QPSLAGG

-725 TPQFEV
+725 TPQFQI
-731 DFDRDRLEALNV
+731 DFDRNRLEALNV
-743 NFQDA
+743 DFQQA
-748 VTTLGTAIGSQYVN
+748 VNTLGAAIGSQYVN
-762 DFILGQ
+762 DFTLGQ

-775 QADGNYRRSPND
+775 QAEGNYRRSPDD
-787 IRQLYVR
+787 INQLYVR

-804 EVAKLTPITGPSVIN
+804 EVAKLTPITGPSVIS
-819 HYNGFRAIDLQ
+819 HYNGFRAISIQ
-830 GKEASGYSSGQAI
+830 GREAQGYSSGQAI
-843 QAMQQA
+843 QAMQQT
-849 VSQVATPGVGSDWIG
+849 VTATALPGVGSDWTG

-897 YIDPT
+897 YVDPV

-912 LGALSALALRGLVN
+912 FGALSALSLRGLVN

-954 AYKQGMTIRE
+954 AFEQGMTITQ
-964 AALTAAEERFR
+964 AALTAAQERFR
-975 PIVMTSSAALLGFF
+975 PIVMTSSASLLGFF
-989 PLVIATGAGSA
+989 PLVIASGAGSA

-1015 ATILSLLFVP
+1015 ATVLSLLIVP
-1025 VLYVIIKTLEDRFL
+1025 VLYVIIKNLEERFL
-1039 KHKPSN
+1039 KRKPAHQNKSPN
-1045 RSQPP
+1045 SDRQEEEQVVAGVGSGDERGSG
-1050 DSNADEDEQ
+1050 DS
-1059 SRAMPSVG
+1059 R
-1067 EASLREA
+1067 
-1074 APTPTATSSPSPDGE
+1074 
-1089 AAPTETRT
+1089 
-1097 TNTHQHSSVIVK
+1097 
-1109 QNADDNKPND
+1109 
-1119 SSN
+1119 

>member
-1 MILSI
+1 MIFSI

-20 TLVILILG
+20 TLLILIVG

-38 YLPDIAPIRVQVSAT
+38 YLPDIAPIRVQVSAS

-96 YFESQT
+96 YFGSQI
-102 DKNIDQVNVQNR
+102 DKNIAQVNVQNR
-114 IARAT
+114 LARAT

-140 LLVYALYPQ
+140 LLVYALYPE

-178 ITIFGEKEYAMRLW
+178 LTIFGEKQYAMRLW

-199 GRQLTVTDVAT
+199 SRGLTVADVST

-223 LGQQPVPPGQSYE
+223 LGQSPIPPGQSYE

-246 DASGFENLVIKAGTD
+246 DASEFENLVIQAGSN
-261 GNLIKLKDVG
+261 GSLIKLQDVG
-271 HAELGSE
+271 RAELGSE
-278 TYASNARNNGKP
+278 TYSSNARNNGKP
-290 AIGIAIYQLPGSNAL
+290 SIGIAIYQLPGSNAL
-305 DVAKNVEAQMN
+305 DVSKNVQAQMN
-316 DLMKEF
+316 ELMKDF
-322 PPGLQAK
+322 PPGLKAE

-343 EVVKTLVE
+343 EVLKTLVE

-373 IVAIPVSLIGALAF
+373 LVAIPVSLIGALAF
-387 AYAFRFSLNNLTLF
+387 AYVFRFSLNNLTLF

-418 EAVARKIEQG
+418 EAIARKVEQG
-428 VRPFQASVEA
+428 MRPLQASVEA
-438 MDELTGAVLA
+438 MDELTGAVVS

-475 LVIAFSIAISAFN
+475 LIIAFSIAISTFN
-488 ALSFSPSM
+488 ALSFSPSI

-508 GPLGWFFDRFNQVLA
+508 GPLGWFFGRFNQILQ
-523 WIIQRYLAIVNF
+523 WIIDKYLATVNF
-535 LIRIRYV
+535 LIRLRYV

-562 TGFVPNED
+562 TGFVPSED
-570 QGILLG
+570 QGIVLG
-576 IIQAPEGVALG
+576 IIQGPDGVALN
-587 YTDQVLEKV
+587 YTDQVITKL
-596 EQILQKEPEI
+596 EQILEKEPEVS
-606 NNVFATSGFGFAGS
+606 NVFATSGFGFAGS
-620 GSSRG
+620 GSNRG
-625 VFFAQLK
+625 VFFAKLK
-632 PWEDRSKSD
+632 PWEERT
-641 QSASAILTRI
+641 QPNQTASGILARI
-651 NGAFQTIPEAVITA
+651 NKEFATIPEAIITA

-690 RLTIDDFF
+690 RLTINDFY
-698 ANAQAVLAQANQ
+698 ANAQAVIAQANQ

-725 TPQFEV
+725 TPQFQI
-731 DFDRDRLEALNV
+731 DFDRTRLEALNID
-743 NFQDA
+743 FQQA

-762 DFILGQ
+762 DFTLGQ
-768 QSYRVYV
+768 RSYRVYV
-775 QADGNYRRSPND
+775 QADANYRRSPDD
-787 IRQLYVR
+787 IRRLYVR
-794 STNNQMVRLS
+794 SANNQMVPLS
-804 EVAKLTPITGPSVIN
+804 EVAKITPTTGPSVIS

-830 GKEASGYSSGQAI
+830 GREASGYSSGQAI

-849 VSQVATPGVGSDWIG
+849 VTEAATPGVGSDWIG

-897 YIDPT
+897 YIDPA

-912 LGALSALALRGLVN
+912 LGALSALSLRGLVN

-954 AYKQGMTIRE
+954 ALEEGATIRQ
-964 AALTAAEERFR
+964 AAVTAAQERFR
-975 PIVMTSSAALLGFF
+975 PIVMTSSASLLGFF

-1015 ATILSLLFVP
+1015 ATILSLLIVP
-1025 VLYVIIKTLEDRFL
+1025 VLYVIIKTLEERFL
-1039 KHKPSN
+1039 KKKPAN
-1045 RSQPP
+1045 PTQPP
-1050 DSNADEDEQ
+1050 SPDGNQDGQ
-1059 SRAMPSVG
+1059 SRAMPTPVG
-1067 EASLREA
+1067 DA
-1074 APTPTATSSPSPDGE
+1074 APATN
-1089 AAPTETRT
+1089 A
-1097 TNTHQHSSVIVK
+1097 HQHSSVIIR
-1109 QNADDNKPND
+1109 QNADDNKRND
-1119 SSN
+1119 SSK

>member
-1 MILSI
+1 MSI

-20 TLVILILG
+20 SLLILILG

-38 YLPDIAPIRVQVSAT
+38 YLPDIAPIRVQVSAN
-53 YTGADVETV
+53 YTGADVSTV
-62 ETAVTTTLER
+62 ESAVTTTIER
-72 QINGVEGMQ
+72 QLNGVEGMQ

-96 YFESQT
+96 YFGSET

-119 PRLPTTV
+119 PRLPSSV
-126 QQFGVTAQTSSTSI
+126 QQLGVTAQTASTSI
-140 LLVYALYPQ
+140 LLVYTFYAE
-149 NNEYDALFISNYID
+149 NNEYDPLFISNYID

-178 ITIFGEKEYAMRLW
+178 LTIFGEKRYAMRLW

-199 GRQLTVTDVAT
+199 SRQLTVADVAT

-223 LGQQPVPPGQSYE
+223 LGQAPIPSGQSYE

-246 DASGFENLVIKAGTD
+246 DATEFGNLVIKAGSN
-261 GNLIKLKDVG
+261 GNLIKLRDVG
-271 HAELGSE
+271 RAELGSE

-290 AIGIAIYQLPGSNAL
+290 AIGLAIYQSPGSNAL
-305 DVAKNVEAQMN
+305 DVAKNIEAQM
-316 DLMKEF
+316 DELIKDF
-322 PPGLQAK
+322 PPGLKTQ

-343 EVVKTLVE
+343 EVIKTLVE

-359 IFLFLQNWRATIIP
+359 IFLFLQDWRATIIP

-387 AYAFRFSLNNLTLF
+387 AYIFKFSLNNLTLF

-418 EAVARKIEQG
+418 EAIASKIEQG
-428 VRPFQASVEA
+428 VRPLQASFEA
-438 MDELTGAVLA
+438 MEELTGAVVS

-475 LVIAFSIAISAFN
+475 LVIAFSIAISTFN

-496 SAILLRPPRPAR
+496 AAILLRPPQPKR
-508 GPLGWFFDRFNQVLA
+508 GPVGWFFNKFNQILQ
-523 WIIQRYLAIVNF
+523 WIIQKFIAIVNF
-535 LIRIRYV
+535 LIRLRYAV
-542 VIGLFVVGLAATYF
+542 VALFVVGLAATYF
-556 MFTHVP
+556 MFTQVP

-570 QGILLG
+570 QGIVLG
-576 IIQAPEGVALG
+576 IIQAPDGVSLG
-587 YTDQVLEKV
+587 YTDEVITKL
-596 EQILQKEPEI
+596 EQILEKEPEI
-606 NNVFATSGFGFAGS
+606 DNVFATSGFGFAGS
-620 GSSRG
+620 GSNRG
-625 VFFAQLK
+625 VFFAKLK
-632 PWEDRSKSD
+632 PWEERTQPN
-641 QSASAILTRI
+641 QSATAILGRI
-651 NGAFQTIPEAVITA
+651 NGAFQSIPEAIITA

-698 ANAQAVLAQANQ
+698 ANAQAVIAQANQ
-710 KPALKGG
+710 QPALAGG

-725 TPQFEV
+725 TPQFQIN
-731 DFDRDRLEALNV
+731 FDRDRLEALNV
-743 NFQDA
+743 DFQQA
-748 VTTLGTAIGSQYVN
+748 VNTLSSAVGSQYVN
-762 DFILGQ
+762 DFTLGQ

-775 QADGNYRRSPND
+775 QADGDYRQSPDD

-794 STNNQMVRLS
+794 SANNQMVRLS
-804 EVAKLTPITGPSVIN
+804 EVATLTPITGPAVIS
-819 HYNGFRAIDLQ
+819 HYNGFRAISLQ
-830 GKEASGYSSGQAI
+830 GREASGYSSGQAI

-849 VSQVATPGVGSDWIG
+849 VNTAAIPGIGSDWIG

-870 SAGNLGILIFGF
+870 SAGSLGILIFGF
-882 GIIMVFLTL
+882 GIVMVFLTL
-891 AAQYES
+891 SAQYES
-897 YIDPT
+897 YIDPA

-954 AYKQGMTIRE
+954 AFKQGMTIQK
-964 AALTAAEERFR
+964 AALTAAQERFR
-975 PIVMTSSAALLGFF
+975 PIVMTSSASLLGFF
-989 PLVIATGAGSA
+989 PLVVASGAGSA

-1015 ATILSLLFVP
+1015 STILSLLIVP
-1025 VLYVIIKTLEDRFL
+1025 VLYIIIKNLEERFL
-1039 KHKPSN
+1039 KRKPSH
-1045 RSQPP
+1045 RSGSP
-1050 DSNADEDEQ
+1050 DSERQATANTQPKSVVTVTQNPDDHQ
-1059 SRAMPSVG
+1059 SHDS
-1067 EASLREA
+1067 
-1074 APTPTATSSPSPDGE
+1074 
-1089 AAPTETRT
+1089 
-1097 TNTHQHSSVIVK
+1097 TH
-1109 QNADDNKPND
+1109 
-1119 SSN
+1119 

>member
-1 MILSI
+1 MSI
-6 ANTFIKRPV
+6 ANNFIKRPV

-20 TLVILILG
+20 SLVILLLG

-38 YLPDIAPIRVQVSAT
+38 YLPDIAPIRVQISAN
-53 YTGADVETV
+53 YTGADVLTV
-62 ETAVTTTLER
+62 ESAVTTTLER

-96 YFESQT
+96 YFGSET

-119 PRLPTTV
+119 PRLPTSV
-126 QQFGVTAQTSSTSI
+126 QQLGVTAQTASTSI
-140 LLVYALYPQ
+140 LLVYTFYAE
-149 NNEYDALFISNYID
+149 NNEYDPLFISNYID

-178 ITIFGEKEYAMRLW
+178 LTIFGEKRYAMRLW

-199 GRQLTVTDVAT
+199 SRQLTVADVAT

-223 LGQQPVPPGQSYE
+223 LGQAPIPPGQSYE

-246 DASGFENLVIKAGTD
+246 DASEFGNLVIKAGSNGD
-261 GNLIKLKDVG
+261 LIKLQDVG
-271 HAELGSE
+271 RAELGSE

-290 AIGIAIYQLPGSNAL
+290 AIGLAIYQSPGSNAL
-305 DVAKNVEAQMN
+305 DVARNIEAQM
-316 DLMKEF
+316 DELVKEF
-322 PPGLQAK
+322 PPGLKTQ

-359 IFLFLQNWRATIIP
+359 IFLFLQDWRATIIP

-387 AYAFRFSLNNLTLF
+387 AYAFGFSLNNLTLF

-418 EAVARKIEQG
+418 EAIAAKIEQG
-428 VRPFQASVEA
+428 VRPLQASFEA
-438 MDELTGAVLA
+438 MEELTGAVVA

-475 LVIAFSIAISAFN
+475 LVIAFSIAISTFN

-496 SAILLRPPRPAR
+496 AAILLRPPQPKR
-508 GPLGWFFDRFNQVLA
+508 GPLGWFFNKFNQIQQ
-523 WIIQRYLAIVNF
+523 WIIQRFIAIVKF
-535 LIRIRYV
+535 LIRLRYAV
-542 VIGLFVVGLAATYF
+542 VALFVVGLAATYF
-556 MFTHVP
+556 MFTQVP
-562 TGFVPNED
+562 TGFVPSED
-570 QGILLG
+570 QGIVLG
-576 IIQAPEGVALG
+576 IIQAPDGVSLA
-587 YTDQVLEKV
+587 YTDGAIAKL
-596 EQILQKEPEI
+596 EQILAKEPEI
-606 NNVFATSGFGFAGS
+606 DNVFATSGFGFAGS
-620 GSSRG
+620 GSNRG
-625 VFFAQLK
+625 VFFAKLK
-632 PWEDRSKSD
+632 PWEERTKPE
-641 QSASAILTRI
+641 QSATAILGRI
-651 NGAFQTIPEAVITA
+651 NGAFAAIPEAIITA

-698 ANAQAVLAQANQ
+698 ATAQAVIAQANQ
-710 KPALKGG
+710 QPALNGG

-725 TPQFEV
+725 TPQFQI
-731 DFDRDRLEALNV
+731 DFDRNRLQALNV
-743 NFQDA
+743 DFQQA
-748 VTTLGTAIGSQYVN
+748 VNTLSAAIGSQYVN
-762 DFILGQ
+762 DFTLGQ

-775 QADGNYRRSPND
+775 QAEGDYRQSPND

-794 STNNQMVRLS
+794 SANNQMVRLS
-804 EVAKLTPITGPSVIN
+804 EVATLTPITGPAVIS
-819 HYNGFRAIDLQ
+819 HYNGFRAISIQ
-830 GKEASGYSSGQAI
+830 GREAQGYSSGQAI

-849 VSQVATPGVGSDWIG
+849 VNAATIPGVGSDWIG

-870 SAGNLGILIFGF
+870 AAGNLGILIFGF
-882 GIIMVFLTL
+882 GIVMVFLTL
-891 AAQYES
+891 SAQYES
-897 YIDPT
+897 YVDPA

-912 LGALSALALRGLVN
+912 LGALSALSLRGLVN

-954 AYKQGMTIRE
+954 ALEQGMTIPK
-964 AALTAAEERFR
+964 AALTAAQERFR
-975 PIVMTSSAALLGFF
+975 PIVMTSSASLLGFF
-989 PLVIATGAGSA
+989 PLVIASGAGSA

-1015 ATILSLLFVP
+1015 STILSLLIVP
-1025 VLYVIIKTLEDRFL
+1025 VLYVIIKNLEERFL
-1039 KHKPSN
+1039 KRKPST
-1045 RSQPP
+1045 RS
-1050 DSNADEDEQ
+1050 E
-1059 SRAMPSVG
+1059 
-1067 EASLREA
+1067 
-1074 APTPTATSSPSPDGE
+1074 SPSPDGR
-1089 AAPTETRT
+1089 ATAIST
-1097 TNTHQHSSVIVK
+1097 TNPQAK
-1109 QNADDNKPND
+1109 
-1119 SSN
+1119 

>member
-1 MILSI
+1 MSI

-20 TLVILILG
+20 SLVILIVG
-28 GVCIP
+28 CVCIP

-38 YLPDIAPIRVQVSAT
+38 YLPDIAPIRVQISAS
-53 YTGADVETV
+53 YTGADAATV
-62 ETAVTTTLER
+62 ESAVTTTLER

-81 YMTSNSSAGS
+81 YMTSNSAAGS

-96 YFESQT
+96 YFGAQT

-119 PRLPTTV
+119 PRLPTSV
-126 QQFGVTAQTSSTSI
+126 QQLGVTAQTASTSI
-140 LLVYALYPQ
+140 LLVYTFYAE
-149 NNEYDALFISNYID
+149 NNEYDPLFISNYID
-163 LNLRDQLLRTPGVGD
+163 LNLRDQILRTPGVGD
-178 ITIFGEKEYAMRLW
+178 LTIFGEKRYAMRLW

-199 GRQLTVTDVAT
+199 SRQLTVTDVAT

-223 LGQQPVPPGQSYE
+223 IGQAPIPSGQSYE
-236 IPLRVNGQFK
+236 IPLRVNGQFQN
-246 DASGFENLVIKAGTD
+246 ASEFENLVIKVGSN
-261 GNLIKLKDVG
+261 GNLIKLRDVG
-271 HAELGSE
+271 RAELGSE

-290 AIGIAIYQLPGSNAL
+290 AIGMAIYQSPGSNAL
-305 DVAKNVEAQMN
+305 DVARNIEAQMN
-316 DLMKEF
+316 ELSKEF
-322 PPGLQAK
+322 PPGLKTQV
-329 IVYDTVGFVQASLE
+329 VYDTVGFVQASLE

-351 AIALVVLV
+351 AILLVVLV
-359 IFLFLQNWRATIIP
+359 IFLFLQDWRATIIP

-387 AYAFRFSLNNLTLF
+387 AYIFKFSLNNLTLF

-418 EAVARKIEQG
+418 EAIASKIEQG
-428 VRPFQASVEA
+428 VRPLQASFEA
-438 MDELTGAVLA
+438 MEELTGAVVA

-475 LVIAFSIAISAFN
+475 LVIAFSIAISTFN

-496 SAILLRPPRPAR
+496 AAILLRPPQPKR
-508 GPLGWFFDRFNQVLA
+508 GPLGWFFHKFNQVLG
-523 WIIQRYLAIVNF
+523 WIIDRFLAIVKF
-535 LIRIRYV
+535 LIRLRYAV
-542 VIGLFVVGLAATYF
+542 VALFVVGLAATYL
-556 MFTHVP
+556 MFTQVP

-570 QGILLG
+570 QGIVLG
-576 IIQAPEGVALG
+576 IIQAPDGVSLG
-587 YTDQVLEKV
+587 YTDGVIIQLEK
-596 EQILQKEPEI
+596 ILQNEPEI
-606 NNVFATSGFGFAGS
+606 DNVFATSGFGFAGS
-620 GSSRG
+620 GSNRG
-625 VFFAQLK
+625 VFFAKLK
-632 PWEDRSKSD
+632 PWEERTQAN
-641 QSASAILTRI
+641 QSATAILGRI
-651 NGAFQTIPEAVITA
+651 NGAFQKIPDAIITA
-665 VSPPPIQ
+665 VNPPPIQ

-698 ANAQAVLAQANQ
+698 ANAQAVIAQANQ
-710 KPALKGG
+710 QPALTGG

-725 TPQFEV
+725 TPQFQI

-743 NFQDA
+743 DFQQA
-748 VTTLGTAIGSQYVN
+748 VNTLSAAVGSQYVN
-762 DFILGQ
+762 DFTLGQ

-775 QADGNYRRSPND
+775 QAEGNFRRSPDD
-787 IRQLYVR
+787 INQLYVR
-794 STNNQMVRLS
+794 SNNNQMVRLS
-804 EVAKLTPITGPSVIN
+804 EVAKLTPITAPAVIS
-819 HYNGFRAIDLQ
+819 HYNGFRSISIQ
-830 GKEASGYSSGQAI
+830 GREAQGYSSGQAI

-849 VSQVATPGVGSDWIG
+849 VSATAIPGVGSDWTG

-870 SAGNLGILIFGF
+870 AAGNLGILIFGF

-954 AYKQGMTIRE
+954 AFEQGMSIPK
-964 AALTAAEERFR
+964 AALTAAQERFR
-975 PIVMTSSAALLGFF
+975 PIVMTSSASLLGFF
-989 PLVIATGAGSA
+989 PLVVASGAGSA

-1015 ATILSLLFVP
+1015 ATVLSLLIVP
-1025 VLYVIIKTLEDRFL
+1025 VLYVIIKNLEERFL
-1039 KHKPSN
+1039 KRKSAHQQPSTSDRPEAELANTPKPES
-1045 RSQPP
+1045 
-1050 DSNADEDEQ
+1050 
-1059 SRAMPSVG
+1059 
-1067 EASLREA
+1067 A
-1074 APTPTATSSPSPDGE
+1074 AVATPTGEERPSDE
-1089 AAPTETRT
+1089 
-1097 TNTHQHSSVIVK
+1097 
-1109 QNADDNKPND
+1109 
-1119 SSN
+1119 

>member
-1 MILSI
+1 MSI
-6 ANTFIKRPV
+6 ANNFIKRPV

-20 TLVILILG
+20 TLLILILG
-28 GVCIP
+28 GICIP

-38 YLPDIAPIRVQVSAT
+38 YLPDIAPIRVQVSAN
-53 YTGADVETV
+53 YTGADVSTV
-62 ETAVTTTLER
+62 ESAVTTTIER
-72 QINGVEGMQ
+72 QLNGVEGMQ

-96 YFESQT
+96 YFGSQT
-102 DKNIDQVNVQNR
+102 DKNIAQVNVQNR

-119 PRLPTTV
+119 PRLPTSV
-126 QQFGVTAQTSSTSI
+126 QQLGVTAQTASTSI
-140 LLVYALYPQ
+140 LLVYTFYAE
-149 NNEYDALFISNYID
+149 NNEYDPLFISNYID
-163 LNLRDQLLRTPGVGD
+163 LNLRDQILRTPGVGD
-178 ITIFGEKEYAMRLW
+178 LTIFGEKRYAMRLW

-199 GRQLTVTDVAT
+199 SRQLTVADVAT

-223 LGQQPVPPGQSYE
+223 LGQAPVPPGQSYE
-236 IPLRVNGQFK
+236 IPLRVNGQFQN
-246 DASGFENLVIKAGTD
+246 AAEFENLVIKAGSD

-271 HAELGSE
+271 RAELGSE
-278 TYASNARNNGKP
+278 TYTSNARNNGKP
-290 AIGIAIYQLPGSNAL
+290 AIGLAIYQSPGSNAL
-305 DVAKNVEAQMN
+305 DVAKNIEAQMN
-316 DLMKEF
+316 ELMKDF
-322 PPGLQAK
+322 PPGLKTQ

-359 IFLFLQNWRATIIP
+359 IFLFLQDWRATIIP

-387 AYAFRFSLNNLTLF
+387 AYVFKFSLNNLTLF

-418 EAVARKIEQG
+418 EAIARKIEQG
-428 VRPFQASVEA
+428 VRPLQASYEA
-438 MDELTGAVLA
+438 MEELTGAVVA

-475 LVIAFSIAISAFN
+475 LVIAFSIAISTFN

-496 SAILLRPPRPAR
+496 AAILLRPPRPKR
-508 GPLGWFFDRFNQVLA
+508 GPLGWFFNKFNQILA
-523 WIIQRYLAIVNF
+523 WIIERFMAIVNL
-535 LIRIRYV
+535 LIRLRYAV
-542 VIGLFVVGLAATYF
+542 VALFVVGLAATYF

-562 TGFVPNED
+562 TGFVPTED
-570 QGILLG
+570 QGIVLG
-576 IIQAPEGVALG
+576 IIQAPDGVSLA
-587 YTDQVLEKV
+587 YTDQVITKL
-596 EQILQKEPEI
+596 EQILQSEPEVD
-606 NNVFATSGFGFAGS
+606 NVFATSGFGFAGS
-620 GSSRG
+620 GSNRG
-625 VFFAQLK
+625 VFFAKLK
-632 PWEDRSKSD
+632 PWEERTKPE
-641 QSASAILTRI
+641 QSSSAILGRI
-651 NGAFQTIPEAVITA
+651 NGAFAKIPEAIITA

-698 ANAQAVLAQANQ
+698 ANAQAIIAQANQ
-710 KPALKGG
+710 QPALAGG

-725 TPQFEV
+725 TPQFQI

-743 NFQDA
+743 DFQQA
-748 VTTLGTAIGSQYVN
+748 VNTLSAAIGSQYVN
-762 DFILGQ
+762 DFTLGQ

-775 QADGNYRRSPND
+775 QAEGNYRRSPDD

-794 STNNQMVRLS
+794 SVNNQMVRLS
-804 EVAKLTPITGPSVIN
+804 EVAKLTPITGPSVIS
-819 HYNGFRAIDLQ
+819 HYNGFRSISIQ
-830 GKEASGYSSGQAI
+830 GRESQGYSSGQAI

-849 VSQVATPGVGSDWIG
+849 VTASAIPGVGSDWTG

-870 SAGNLGILIFGF
+870 AAGSLGILIFGF
-882 GIIMVFLTL
+882 GVIMVFLTL

-897 YIDPT
+897 YVDPA

-912 LGALSALALRGLVN
+912 LGALSALSWRGLVN

-954 AYKQGMTIRE
+954 AFEEGMTITK
-964 AALTAAEERFR
+964 AALTAAQERFR
-975 PIVMTSSAALLGFF
+975 PIVMTSSASLLGFF
-989 PLVIATGAGSA
+989 PLVIASGAGSA

-1015 ATILSLLFVP
+1015 STILSLLIVP
-1025 VLYVIIKTLEDRFL
+1025 VLYVIIKTLEERFL
-1039 KHKPSN
+1039 KRKSSTRSGGNN
-1045 RSQPP
+1045 RHQ
-1050 DSNADEDEQ
+1050 DEQ
-1059 SRAMPSVG
+1059 ATTHPNQESAVVGTQTGDDRASH
-1067 EASLREA
+1067 
-1074 APTPTATSSPSPDGE
+1074 
-1089 AAPTETRT
+1089 ET
-1097 TNTHQHSSVIVK
+1097 K
-1109 QNADDNKPND
+1109 
-1119 SSN
+1119 